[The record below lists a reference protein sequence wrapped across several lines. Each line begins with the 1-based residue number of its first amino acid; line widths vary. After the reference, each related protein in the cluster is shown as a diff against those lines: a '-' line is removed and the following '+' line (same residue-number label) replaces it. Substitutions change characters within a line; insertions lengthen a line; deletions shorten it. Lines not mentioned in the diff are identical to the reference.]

1 MTKVYISASGFLSS
15 NFYFVIKHYFP
26 ELQNLEF
33 QEKRRDI
40 PWSDDQVIFRAF
52 VEGRTGYPIVD
63 AAIRQVHVEG
73 YMHNRARLI
82 VASFLTKDL
91 FIDWRLGDFFKEH
104 LIDYHEVA
112 NLGNWQWVAS
122 VDANPKP
129 FRMFNPI
136 LQSKK
141 FDTKAKY
148 IKKYLPELKEL
159 SPHMIHEPL
168 ST

>member
-91 FIDWRLGDFFKEH
+91 FIDWRLGG
-104 LIDYHEVA
+104 L
-112 NLGNWQWVAS
+112 LQGAS
-122 VDANPKP
+122 YRLPRGGK
-129 FRMFNPI
+129 FRQLAVGSI
-136 LQSKK
+136 C
-141 FDTKAKY
+141 
-148 IKKYLPELKEL
+148 
-159 SPHMIHEPL
+159 
-168 ST
+168 